1 MCRIVELPV
10 LRLSDRDWHKMAKY
24 ANFVVRSLILLSDH
38 AKSSYWLGNNFVLR
52 RIFVCNIHRLKLKW
66 WRGVRQGDQNSET
79 KAPCYLFISG
89 EYQAA
94 RFSGN
99 KPRKTK
105 EITKLSP
112 QLSLLLD
119 LNTLESR
126 EPSHQFKWV
135 CSVLSGQQ
143 AEPAVTTKEYINHFI
158 MNVICLHTPKYTLL
172 RTGLTD
178 ALRLL

>member
-1 MCRIVELPV
+1 
-10 LRLSDRDWHKMAKY
+10 MAKY

-52 RIFVCNIHRLKLKW
+52 RIFVCNIHRLRLKW
-66 WRGVRQGDQNSET
+66 WRGVKQGDQNSET

-112 QLSLLLD
+112 QLS
-119 LNTLESR
+119 
-126 EPSHQFKWV
+126 PSLAARSKYIRISGAQ
-135 CSVLSGQQ
+135 SSIQMSLLSGQQ

-172 RTGLTD
+172 RTHSLTD
-178 ALRLL
+178 ARLVVRREALTRTG

>member
-1 MCRIVELPV
+1 MCRNELPV

-24 ANFVVRSLILLSDH
+24 ANFVVRRLILLSEP
-38 AKSSYWLGNNFVLR
+38 AKTSYWLGNNFVLR
-52 RIFVCNIHRLKLKW
+52 RIFVWNIHRLELNE
-66 WRGVRQGDQNSET
+66 WRGVSDQNAET

-112 QLSLLLD
+112 QLSLALGLLH
-119 LNTLESR
+119 LNTLESW
-126 EPSHQFKWV
+126 EPVINSNES
-135 CSVLSGQQ
+135 SVATRQSR
-143 AEPAVTTKEYINHFI
+143 P
-158 MNVICLHTPKYTLL
+158 LL
-172 RTGLTD
+172 QRNILII
-178 ALRLL
+178 L

>member
-1 MCRIVELPV
+1 MCCVAF
-10 LRLSDRDWHKMAKY
+10 LSAIST
-24 ANFVVRSLILLSDH
+24 VSGSSD
-38 AKSSYWLGNNFVLR
+38 GG
-52 RIFVCNIHRLKLKW
+52 
-66 WRGVRQGDQNSET
+66 GVKQGDQNSET

-112 QLSLLLD
+112 QLS
-119 LNTLESR
+119 
-126 EPSHQFKWV
+126 PSLAARSKYIRISGAQ
-135 CSVLSGQQ
+135 SSIQMSLLSGQQ
-143 AEPAVTTKEYINHFI
+143 AEPAVTTKEYINHVI

-172 RTGLTD
+172 RTHSLTD
-178 ALRLL
+178 ARLVVRREALTRTG

>member
-1 MCRIVELPV
+1 
-10 LRLSDRDWHKMAKY
+10 MAKY

-52 RIFVCNIHRLKLKW
+52 RIFVCNIHRLRLKW
-66 WRGVRQGDQNSET
+66 WRGVKQGDQNSET

-112 QLSLLLD
+112 QLS
-119 LNTLESR
+119 
-126 EPSHQFKWV
+126 PSLAARSKYIRISGAQ
-135 CSVLSGQQ
+135 SSIQMSLLSGQQ
-143 AEPAVTTKEYINHFI
+143 AEPAVTTKEYINHVI

-172 RTGLTD
+172 RTHSLTD
-178 ALRLL
+178 ARLVVRREALTRAG

>member
-1 MCRIVELPV
+1 MCRNELPV

-24 ANFVVRSLILLSDH
+24 ANFVGRRLILLSDP

-52 RIFVCNIHRLKLKW
+52 RIFVWNIHRLELNE
-66 WRGVRQGDQNSET
+66 WRGVNDQNAET

-112 QLSLLLD
+112 QLS
-119 LNTLESR
+119 
-126 EPSHQFKWV
+126 PSLHENLGPSDQFKWV
-135 CSVLSGQQ
+135 CSLLSGQPGR
-143 AEPAVTTKEYINHFI
+143 AGRYYKGIY
-158 MNVICLHTPKYTLL
+158 
-172 RTGLTD
+172 
-178 ALRLL
+178 